1 MKHPLTLLAALP
13 LLLAV
18 LSTAA
23 PLAQQE
29 QEQELEK
36 TRRIV
41 EPAGHMRVKRS
52 WLSSLRQAVW
62 RSNDENRPVITAGLY
77 DRQYHI
83 RDIDIDDDV
92 HIA

>member
-1 MKHPLTLLAALP
+1 MKHPLTLLAALL

-23 PLAQQE
+23 PLEQE

-36 TRRIV
+36 ARRIV
-41 EPAGHMRVKRS
+41 EPAGHMRMKRS
-52 WLSSLRQAVW
+52 RLSSLRQAVW
-62 RSNDENRPVITAGLY
+62 RSNDKNRPVITAGLY

>member
-1 MKHPLTLLAALP
+1 MKHPLTLLAALL

-23 PLAQQE
+23 PLEQE

-36 TRRIV
+36 ARRIV
-41 EPAGHMRVKRS
+41 EPAGHMRMKRS

>member
-1 MKHPLTLLAALP
+1 MKHPITLLAALL

-29 QEQELEK
+29 QEQELQK
-36 TRRIV
+36 AQRIV

-52 WLSSLRQAVW
+52 LLSSVLW
-62 RSNDENRPVITAGLY
+62 GSWGSNNDANRLSNGVFDL
-77 DRQYHI
+77 QYHI
-83 RDIDIDDDV
+83 RNFDLDDDI